1 VQAEELIGRTIANY
15 TIQAIIG
22 RGSMTV
28 VYRTVDGRTGQMVA
42 LKVLFPLP
50 GAEAAQERF
59 RREAQLV
66 RILDHPGIVP
76 ILALGD
82 AAGLLFLTMPF
93 IEGGSLANRLR
104 LTGKLDETSAVDLAW
119 QVADALHYAH
129 TRGIVHRDIKP
140 SNILL
145 TGDGRAMLTDFGVA
159 RALDDPKL
167 TQTGLTVGTPYYM
180 APEQAAGR
188 RQVDGRADLY
198 ALGVVLFQLVTGRIP
213 FEGSTPQ
220 VLHAHVYVPPP
231 TPSDL
236 ANISPLTEAIILQA
250 LAKDPADR
258 FQTGAEMAQA
268 LAQIEGGQAAQT
280 QTQLEHLLTGSK
292 RRLNWPVVVIL
303 VLVLVTAGGGWWF
316 SNFISEPPI
325 TPTISAAQQALPASS
340 TPSAP
345 KAIDTPVTILT
356 ATRASP
362 PTVSLTL
369 TSPAISTPLITP
381 TSTLTPN
388 LTFTYPAGTLL
399 KGSGEGVFRIGAD
412 GQLQHIF
419 DWETFLAFGFV
430 QEDIVPVED
439 HVLSQW
445 PEFEELTRVVQDEAG
460 VAYWVVDGERWAV
473 ERWQNALK
481 SLNPSF
487 ADEVLLAQL
496 PLTLEVSDLPA
507 GTLLTIDA
515 QTYYLLFDGG
525 IVRRLDQDLL
535 STYGYVE
542 TDAVRIQD
550 PILFNSNYQFGAALT
565 PLIQP
570 EGTNQVFLLEAGQR
584 RTMPIGDALWALG
597 YRVEDISI
605 VPEYFVESFPLIVET
620 PAITCDRSPAEFV
633 NSFWQSNA
641 HLAEKSG
648 CPLRVVMTVV
658 AWQPFE
664 GGEMLWRQD
673 LSLIYV
679 LSDSGDWQ
687 VMGDK
692 WRDGDLDFDPAIV
705 APNGRYQPVRGFG
718 QVWREAEG
726 VRETLGWGLSEEVGF
741 EVQIQEFERGV
752 AVDLATPGDSPKK
765 VLLLFNDNTFQVF
778 ESTVD

>member
-1 VQAEELIGRTIANY
+1 MQAEDLIGRTIANY

-28 VYRTVDGRTGQMVA
+28 VYRAVDGRTGQVVA

-50 GAEAAQERF
+50 GTEAVQERF
-59 RREAQLV
+59 RREAQMV
-66 RILDHPGIVP
+66 QTLDHPGIVP

-82 AAGLLFLTMPF
+82 AVGISFLTMPF
-93 IEGGSLANRLR
+93 IEGGSLAKRLR
-104 LTGKLDETSAVDLAW
+104 LTGKLDEPSAVDLAW

-145 TGDGRAMLTDFGVA
+145 TEDGRAMLTDFGVA

-180 APEQAAGR
+180 APEQAAGQ
-188 RQVDGRADLY
+188 RQIDGRADLY

-231 TPSDL
+231 TPSAL
-236 ANISPLTEAIILQA
+236 ADISPLTEAIILQA

-268 LAQIEGGQAAQT
+268 LAQIEGGLTAQT
-280 QTQLEHLLTGSK
+280 QTQLERPPVQSK
-292 RRLNWPVVVIL
+292 RRLNWSIVVIL
-303 VLVLVTAGGGWWF
+303 ALVVVAGGWWF
-316 SNFISEPPI
+316 SNLIFKQPLTPTPPTAQGVLSASPTLLTPQAVDTPI
-325 TPTISAAQQALPASS
+325 TIP
-340 TPSAP
+340 
-345 KAIDTPVTILT
+345 T
-356 ATRASP
+356 ATRASSL
-362 PTVSLTL
+362 TVSLTL

-381 TSTLTPN
+381 TSTPTPN

-399 KGSGEGVFRIGAD
+399 KGSGEGIFRIGAD
-412 GQLQHIF
+412 GRLQHIF
-419 DWETFLAFGFV
+419 DWETFLAFGFA
-430 QEDIVPVED
+430 QDDIVPVED
-439 HVLSQW
+439 RVLSQW

-481 SLNPSF
+481 SLDPTS
-487 ADEVLLAQL
+487 ADEILLAHL
-496 PLTLEVSDLPA
+496 PLTLDVDDLPA

-515 QTYYLLFDGG
+515 QTYYLLFEGG
-525 IVRRLDQDLL
+525 VVRRLDQDLL
-535 STYGYVE
+535 SAYGYAE

-565 PLIQP
+565 ALIQP
-570 EGTNQVFLLEAGQR
+570 EGTDQVFLLEAGQR

-620 PAITCDRSPAEFV
+620 PAITCDRSPTEFV
-633 NSFWQSNA
+633 NSFWQSNTR
-641 HLAEKSG
+641 LVEKIG
-648 CPLRVVMTVV
+648 CPLRVLMTAV

-673 LSLIYV
+673 LSLIYM

-692 WRDGDLDFDPAIV
+692 WREGDLDFDPAIV

-718 QVWREAEG
+718 KVWREAEG

-752 AVDLATPGDSPKK
+752 AVDLATHEDSPKK
-765 VLLLFNDNTFQVF
+765 VLLLFNDNTFQGF